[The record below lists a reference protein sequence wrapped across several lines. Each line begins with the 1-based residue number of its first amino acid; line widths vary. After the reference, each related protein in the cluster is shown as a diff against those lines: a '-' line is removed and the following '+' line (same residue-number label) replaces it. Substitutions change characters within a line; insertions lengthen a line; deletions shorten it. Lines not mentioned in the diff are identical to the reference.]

1 MTPLHI
7 STFRTTAGEFTV
19 AVNAVGAVV
28 AAVFG
33 GREALPVSADAT
45 NGTEAGGGPQARVR
59 LAAARRQLEEYFA
72 GERREF
78 DLPLAPEGSVFQ
90 QRVWAALREI
100 PFGETRSYGDLAEKL
115 GSSPRAV
122 GRANATNPIC
132 VIVPCHRVNGA
143 DGSLT
148 GYAGGL
154 DNKRWLLEHEGALE
168 VELTAQIA

>member
-1 MTPLHI
+1 MTFFFT
-7 STFRTTAGEFTV
+7 TFPTPAGDFSV
-19 AVNAVGAVV
+19 VVNYAGAIV

-33 GREALPVSADAT
+33 DQAALPVLPANCEVRGDDDKTA
-45 NGTEAGGGPQARVR
+45 EARAQL
-59 LAAARRQLEEYFA
+59 LANFA
-72 GERREF
+72 GERNDF
-78 DLPLAPEGSVFQ
+78 DLSLAPEGSPFQ
-90 QRVWAALREI
+90 HRVWAALREI
-100 PFGETRSYGDLAEKL
+100 PFGETRSYGDLAELL

-154 DNKRWLLEHEGALE
+154 DQKRWLLEHEGALAAC
-168 VELTAQIA
+168 LL